1 MSNLGLTSSKLTLS
15 LCSRALL
22 HPWPGKIPRV
32 VEQLSTATG
41 EACMSQSLCSATGE
55 AVSVR
60 SAHTTTGEKPSQR
73 DARAH
78 RNWREA
84 AICCN
89 WREPAHSNEDP
100 GHPKINKSSKK
111 KKKRKKK
118 GVERKPR
125 EAATSRH
132 LC

>member
-1 MSNLGLTSSKLTLS
+1 MFNLGLTSNKLTLS
-15 LCSRALL
+15 LCNGALL

-32 VEQLSTATG
+32 VEQLSTATS
-41 EACMSQSLCSATGE
+41 EACMSQSLSGSATGE

-78 RNWREA
+78 CNGREA

-111 KKKRKKK
+111 KKKEKEK
-118 GVERKPR
+118 GR
-125 EAATSRH
+125 
-132 LC
+132 